1 MRCSHL
7 FALLLFCISSAHGIS
22 AAAESKEQPT
32 LNATESLPAGRS
44 GGAQHRRIVIAPSL
58 ISIPIAERLQ
68 SLRDREDNLTVWP
81 EESAVSVNPKEIFDR
96 VDKAF
101 EALSRDNDTKEAAA
115 SEAADA
121 AGL

>member
-7 FALLLFCISSAHGIS
+7 LALLLFCISSAHGIS
-22 AAAESKEQPT
+22 AAAESEEQPT
-32 LNATESLPAGRS
+32 LNATESLPADHS

-81 EESAVSVNPKEIFDR
+81 E
-96 VDKAF
+96 
-101 EALSRDNDTKEAAA
+101 
-115 SEAADA
+115 
-121 AGL
+121 